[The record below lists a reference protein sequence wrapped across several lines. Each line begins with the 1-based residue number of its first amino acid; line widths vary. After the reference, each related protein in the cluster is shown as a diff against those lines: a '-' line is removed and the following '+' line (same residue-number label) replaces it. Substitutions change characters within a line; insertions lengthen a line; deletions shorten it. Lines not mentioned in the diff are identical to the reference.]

1 MIVVVIVVK
10 RHSERLTIQLDVSR
24 TAPHFE
30 EISDCKNHSDRP
42 YFILF
47 SVLLLVSDWC
57 VLYLS

>member
-10 RHSERLTIQLDVSR
+10 RHSERLTIHLDVSR

-47 SVLLLVSDWC
+47 KVC
-57 VLYLS
+57 CYL